1 MLEVRGISAGY
12 GDVQVLFSLSL
23 SVNEKEIVTLL
34 GSNGAGKTTTLR
46 CICGVVPPRNGE
58 VLFKGE
64 SLVRAPAAERAG
76 MGIALVPEGRE
87 LWPQLTVRENLELG
101 AYHGR
106 ARARSKQNLDRV
118 NTLFPRLLER
128 KSQVAGSLSGGEPQM
143 CAIERA
149 LMPHQ
154 GESARA
160 GGRVL
165 ASGDEKAR
173 ELRGGDLIVGSEP
186 ERRIEGAERRLAI
199 AERQPGSPLQQ
210 VQVGVRRKSRDSIGR
225 SRDRLAGAVDEE
237 EERGR
242 LPIGEGRR
250 REEAEHPAD
259 RLLRLPGL

>member
-106 ARARSKQNLDRV
+106 ARARAKQNLDRV

-128 KSQVAGSLSGGEPQM
+128 KSQVAGSLSGGEQQM
-143 CAIERA
+143 CAIARA
-149 LMPHQ
+149 LMSEPSLLLLDEPSLGLAPIIVDQMFDVIRQLH
-154 GESARA
+154 
-160 GGRVL
+160 
-165 ASGDEKAR
+165 ASGMTILLVEQNLAAALEIATRGYVIETGQVKLQGSAE
-173 ELRGGDLIVGSEP
+173 ELRSDPKI
-186 ERRIEGAERRLAI
+186 
-199 AERQPGSPLQQ
+199 
-210 VQVGVRRKSRDSIGR
+210 R
-225 SRDRLAGAVDEE
+225 SAYL
-237 EERGR
+237 
-242 LPIGEGRR
+242 
-250 REEAEHPAD
+250 
-259 RLLRLPGL
+259 GL

>member
-64 SLVRAPAAERAG
+64 SLVRAPAAERTG

-128 KSQVAGSLSGGEPQM
+128 KSQVAGSLSGGEQQM
-143 CAIERA
+143 CAIARA
-149 LMPHQ
+149 LMSEPSLLLLDEPSLGLAPIVVDQMFDVIRQLHSSGMTILLVEQNLAAALEIATRGYVIETGQVKLQ
-154 GESARA
+154 GSA
-160 GGRVL
+160 
-165 ASGDEKAR
+165 E
-173 ELRGGDLIVGSEP
+173 ELRSDPKI
-186 ERRIEGAERRLAI
+186 
-199 AERQPGSPLQQ
+199 
-210 VQVGVRRKSRDSIGR
+210 R
-225 SRDRLAGAVDEE
+225 SAYL
-237 EERGR
+237 
-242 LPIGEGRR
+242 
-250 REEAEHPAD
+250 
-259 RLLRLPGL
+259 GL